1 MAHQGCVWLCALHV
15 AKQLHSDPSDFRR
28 LRQAQLHQESGDW
41 LSAAAHYAEL
51 AELHPLDH
59 RFLVNQ
65 GNALWLADLPA
76 AAHEA
81 YLQASALD
89 PDCLVARR
97 GLASCL
103 RDLNRFEEAL
113 TLHQQLEGLL
123 EHSSPD
129 GLANLWAHSQVL
141 IGLERYGEA
150 FQRMLWRRSWEA
162 GPLAPSWDPLAKRLT
177 LTTEQGFGDSLQFAR
192 FLLPLQQRR
201 LAADRL
207 GGVQLLVEPA
217 LVDLLREGL
226 SWLVN
231 PPEVLPSAPGSE
243 HARVPSNALSLL
255 ELPGA
260 LGLEQLPE
268 IRADGSYLYSQR
280 WNAQPPDLGAARGL
294 LQVGVVSAAGRP
306 AADPFC
312 QREFEKRSLPMAIL
326 WRLVYEL
333 RARGAQI
340 HDLQYGPEATRHRAL
355 GLDPMPSGPGLTGF
369 AAAARQAARLDL
381 VISVDTAMAHL
392 MGAIGRSC
400 WVLLPWSADPRWL
413 RRGDG
418 CPWYPRLR
426 LFRQPRPGDWHGAL
440 DQLLGCFTPIRF
452 AKDSSP

>member
-1 MAHQGCVWLCALHV
+1 VAKKGCVWLCALLV
-15 AKQLHSDPSDFRR
+15 AKQLHSDPSSSRR
-28 LRQAQLHQESGDW
+28 LQLAQLHQESGDW
-41 LSAAAHYAEL
+41 LSAAASYTAL
-51 AELHPLDH
+51 AELHPHDH

-76 AAHEA
+76 AAHEV
-81 YLQASALD
+81 YLQAAELD
-89 PDCLVARR
+89 PSCLVARR

-123 EHSSPD
+123 EHSSAD
-129 GLANLWAHSQVL
+129 ALANLWAHSQVL
-141 IGLERYGEA
+141 IGLERYGDA

-162 GPLAPSWDPLAKRLT
+162 RSPEPAWDPLARRLT
-177 LTTEQGFGDSLQFAR
+177 LTTEQGFGDSLQFVR

-231 PPEVLPSAPGSE
+231 PPEVLAVATSSE
-243 HARVPSNALSLL
+243 HARAPRNALSLL

-260 LGLEQLPE
+260 LALDQLPQ
-268 IRADGSYLYSQR
+268 IRADGSYLYSPR
-280 WNAQPPDLGAARGL
+280 WSAQPPHPSAARGPF
-294 LQVGVVSAAGRP
+294 QVGVVSEAGRP
-306 AADPFC
+306 GADPFC
-312 QREFEKRSLPMAIL
+312 QREFDKRSLPMAIL
-326 WRLVYEL
+326 WRLMSEL
-333 RARGAQI
+333 RACGAEI
-340 HDLQYGPEATRHRAL
+340 YDLQYGAEATRHRAL
-355 GLDPMPSGPGLTGF
+355 GLKPLPAGPGLTGF
-369 AAAARQAARLDL
+369 AATARQAAGLDL

-440 DQLLGCFTPIRF
+440 DQLLECFTPIRF
-452 AKDSSP
+452 AQDRSP

>member
-1 MAHQGCVWLCALHV
+1 MANQGCVWLCVLHV
-15 AKQLHSDPSDFRR
+15 AQQLHSDPSSSRR
-28 LRQAQLHQESGDW
+28 LRQAQQHQEAGDW
-41 LSAAAHYAEL
+41 LSAAAHYAAL
-51 AELHPLDH
+51 AQLHPLDH

-76 AAHEA
+76 AAHA
-81 YLQASALD
+81 VYLQASALD
-89 PDCLVARR
+89 PDCPVARR

-103 RDLNRFEEAL
+103 RDLNRFEEAI
-113 TLHQQLEGLL
+113 TLHQQLERLL
-123 EHSSPD
+123 EHSSAD

-141 IGLERYGEA
+141 IGLERYGDA

-162 GPLAPSWDPLAKRLT
+162 GPLEPTWDPLANRLT
-177 LTTEQGFGDSLQFAR
+177 LTTEQGFGDSLQFVR
-192 FLLPLQQRR
+192 FLLPLQHRR

-207 GGVQLLVEPA
+207 GGVRLLVEPA

-231 PPEVLPSAPGSE
+231 PPEVLALATGSA
-243 HARVPSNALSLL
+243 HARAPRNALSLL

-268 IRADGSYLYSQR
+268 IRADGSYLYSPR
-280 WNAQPPDLGAARGL
+280 WNPQQPDLGAARGL
-294 LQVGVVSAAGRP
+294 LQVGVVSEAGRP
-306 AADPFC
+306 GADPFC
-312 QREFEKRSLPMAIL
+312 QREFAKRSLPMPIL
-326 WRLVYEL
+326 WRLVSEL

-340 HDLQYGPEATRHRAL
+340 HDLQYGPEAIRHRAL
-355 GLDPMPSGPGLTGF
+355 GLEPLSAGPGLTGF
-369 AAAARQAARLDL
+369 AATARQAAGLDL

-392 MGAIGRSC
+392 MGSIGRTC

-440 DQLLGCFTPIRF
+440 DQLLECFTPIRF
-452 AKDSSP
+452 AQDRSP